1 MKYKHYL
8 INKFINI
15 IVKRGKKFK
24 ALLIF
29 LNLMTFFKKN
39 NKQKPLKLLIK
50 IITNVKP
57 TLTYTKLRRG
67 SKIIYLPKLLS
78 NENQIKQGIN
88 WIINFSKKNKKNK
101 IFGDNLIK
109 EILLILDN
117 KGEVLKEKQKIYY
130 LLIDSRP
137 YLNLIKFN

>member
-29 LNLMTFFKKN
+29 LNLMTFLKKN